1 MNKYVTAQC
10 VCVVETG
17 LIQVAEVGKLFL
29 VELIFDLVPFENC
42 MKKHS
47 ENDKTKCQV
56 ILNTALVFLCGI

>member
-29 VELIFDLVPFENC
+29 VEVIFDLVPFEI
-42 MKKHS
+42 
-47 ENDKTKCQV
+47 QRF
-56 ILNTALVFLCGI
+56 LVGKREVKVFQYRKYYVS